1 MNASFGYP
9 KGAFFHA
16 KKYQEEKMMLLSY
29 EDFKERVLNEFIDYL
44 PERYSDCILE
54 VHPVPK
60 LNEVLTGI
68 AIRPKEPCKAFIAP
82 TFYMERLYEQYE
94 ESGSFE
100 KTMSEQAVY
109 LEESIKYVP
118 KNILSLDFSKVKD
131 KIVFQI
137 VNTQDNVAMLLKCP
151 HRNFEDLSVVYRA
164 ITNISDTGV
173 SGFLIT
179 NDIAE
184 VEDLTEEDLYK
195 CAFENTK
202 RIFPF
207 KSERIEV
214 MMRRLMRKWG
224 ADETEI
230 KEAFPGYSKTPERER
245 VYVVTNRHDFFGANA
260 LLYSDVIAEIAE
272 KIGTDCYILPSSV
285 HDLIVLSA
293 ETYLKQNRLANIVKT
308 TNAESVRP
316 GERLSDSVYFYSLAN
331 GNITRASLEEDAS

>member
-1 MNASFGYP
+1 MQKIS
-9 KGAFFHA
+9 
-16 KKYQEEKMMLLSY
+16 QEDANMLLSY
-29 EDFKERVLNEFIDYL
+29 EEFQERVMNEFIDYL
-44 PERYSDCILE
+44 PERYSDCELE
-54 VHPVPK
+54 LHQVPK

-68 AIRPKEPCKAFIAP
+68 AIKPKVQGKSFIAP
-82 TFYMERLYEQYE
+82 TFYMERLYAQYE

-100 KTMSEQAVY
+100 QTMSEQAVY
-109 LEESIKYVP
+109 LEESIKFIP
-118 KNILSLDFSKVKD
+118 KNILKMDFSTVKE
-131 KIVFQI
+131 KIIFQI
-137 VNTQDNVAMLLKCP
+137 VNTAENQAMIEKCP

-164 ITNISDTGV
+164 ITGIGKTGV

-184 VEDLTEEDLYK
+184 AEGFTEEGLYEL
-195 CAFENTK
+195 AYANTI
-202 RIFPF
+202 RLFPF

-230 KEAFPGYSKTPERER
+230 KEAFPGYTKTPEKER

-260 LLYSDVIAEIAE
+260 LLYSDVIGEIAG

-293 ETYLKQNRLANIVKT
+293 ETYFKQNKLANIVRT
-308 TNAESVRP
+308 TNNESVRP
-316 GERLSDSVYFYSLAN
+316 SERLSDSVYLYSLN
-331 GNITRASLEEDAS
+331 DQTISLASVEEDAS